1 MIDLE
6 SAENIFDS
14 RYRVVIQVDSQ
25 NPSIFSI
32 LDFLESNSIGNIRI
46 TTVDREPLPPAYL
59 VAFENED
66 DALFFRIKFG

>member
-1 MIDLE
+1 MVDLE

-14 RYRVVIQVDSQ
+14 NYRVVIQVDSSEP
-25 NPSIFSI
+25 NIFSI
-32 LDFLESNSIGNIRI
+32 LDFLDSNSIGNIRI
-46 TTVDREPLPPAYL
+46 TMIDREPLPPRYL